1 MEYDRATGD
10 VTILEKSR
18 GPRRAVIKNTDDLK
32 REKEALK
39 AELGIDDEAIA
50 AGNVDKET
58 AAEQLAKYS
67 KILNEEYD
75 VDPSKFYVFSRDFFR
90 IDVGLM
96 IARPP
101 IFMHMREI
109 DNEWNKMR
117 SRVMNEYHS
126 NQKSLVSEFDELSK
140 MNESMYAQ
148 NSYASESNLDN
159 FPTHEYTDPQ
169 TGETHLY
176 CAASKNYTNVDPA
189 CPDWRTL
196 HYAPEDRTYLL
207 LRNKHTKE
215 WEFPTAP
222 MYFGQTFLKA
232 KQSLFADIS
241 SSTWKV
247 IYVGNMPQLHTLRPF
262 TVAEK
267 EEDEDNHALKGVRTY
282 FFHANH
288 YRGMALA
295 ENFGHIPYDD
305 VAWVPKRKMNEF
317 MTKEYHKVFIDSLT
331 TR

>member
-140 MNESMYAQ
+140 MNESMYA
-148 NSYASESNLDN
+148 
-159 FPTHEYTDPQ
+159 
-169 TGETHLY
+169 
-176 CAASKNYTNVDPA
+176 
-189 CPDWRTL
+189 
-196 HYAPEDRTYLL
+196 
-207 LRNKHTKE
+207 
-215 WEFPTAP
+215 
-222 MYFGQTFLKA
+222 
-232 KQSLFADIS
+232 
-241 SSTWKV
+241 
-247 IYVGNMPQLHTLRPF
+247 
-262 TVAEK
+262 
-267 EEDEDNHALKGVRTY
+267 
-282 FFHANH
+282 
-288 YRGMALA
+288 
-295 ENFGHIPYDD
+295 
-305 VAWVPKRKMNEF
+305 
-317 MTKEYHKVFIDSLT
+317 
-331 TR
+331 